1 MKVAHINCLLGKRGV
16 LGVEKKLGEQAKA
29 AAELGLDMDI
39 LYFNFSR
46 QLDNER
52 LLFYSR
58 GEGICRELLSM
69 LFRYACVSE
78 YIDADKYDLMVL
90 RYSGA
95 DFSMFRDFLW
105 NNAARIIT
113 EHHAKEVPEALM
125 YNTTLPQKLITLF
138 MERFLGPS
146 IIRKCAGLIA
156 NCEEVKAYE
165 LRRAGCAIP
174 STVVTDG
181 VSVEDV
187 PFSGHAPYTGNELS
201 LLCIAAFFDRW
212 QGLDR
217 VLRGLQDYTSQRPL
231 LHLKVVGDVSAEDY
245 HSARPLVDKKN
256 VKVEF
261 LGKLYG
267 PRLEEVFGNTHLAF
281 SPLAW
286 FRKKINEGCAL
297 KTREYLARGL
307 PFIIGHGDPD
317 LDDAENYFLSIP
329 PDNSPVDMHHVVEF
343 AEQVLKT
350 RGVSKAMREL
360 AETRVDWKIKM
371 LQMWDFLKSVSKGEN
386 SGNL

>member
-1 MKVAHINCLLGKRGV
+1 MKVAYINCLLGKGGV

-29 AAELGLDMDI
+29 VTELGLDMDI
-39 LYFNFSR
+39 LHFDFSR
-46 QLDNER
+46 QLDNEGVQFCKR
-52 LLFYSR
+52 E
-58 GEGICRELLSM
+58 EGICGELLSV
-69 LFRYACVSE
+69 LFRYACVPE
-78 YIDADKYDLMVL
+78 YIDMDKYDLMVL

-95 DFSMFRDFLW
+95 DFSLFRDFLR
-105 NNAARIIT
+105 NNATRIVT
-113 EHHAKEVPEALM
+113 EHHTKELPEALT

-138 MERFLGPS
+138 MERVLGPI
-146 IIRKCAGLIA
+146 IIRRCAGLIA

-174 STVVTDG
+174 ATVVTDG
-181 VSVEDV
+181 VSVEGV

-201 LLCIAAFFDRW
+201 LLCIAAFFDPW

-217 VLRGLQDYTSQRPL
+217 VLRGLQAYTSQRPL

-281 SPLAW
+281 SPLAM

-307 PFIIGHGDPD
+307 PFIIGHRDPD
-317 LDDAENYFLSIP
+317 LDDAENYFLSIL
-329 PDNSPVDMHHVVEF
+329 PDNSPVDMHYVVEF
-343 AEQVLKT
+343 AEEVLKT
-350 RGVSKAMREL
+350 RGASRAMREF
-360 AETRVDWKIKM
+360 AKTRVDWKIKM
-371 LQMWDFLKSVSKGEN
+371 LEMWDFLKSVSRGEK
-386 SGNL
+386 SANL

>member
-1 MKVAHINCLLGKRGV
+1 MKVAHINCLLGKGRV

-29 AAELGLDMDI
+29 VAELGLDMDI
-39 LYFNFSR
+39 LYFNFTR
-46 QLDNER
+46 QLYNEGV
-52 LLFYSR
+52 LFYRR
-58 GEGICRELLSM
+58 GEGSCRELFSM
-69 LFRYACVSE
+69 LSRYACVSE
-78 YIDADKYDLMVL
+78 YIDVDKYDLMVL

-95 DFSMFRDFLW
+95 DFSIFRDFLW
-105 NNAARIIT
+105 KNAARIIT
-113 EHHAKEVPEALM
+113 EHHTKELPEALT

-138 MERFLGPS
+138 MERLLGPI

-181 VSVEDV
+181 VFVEDV

-201 LLCIAAFFDRW
+201 LLCIAAFFDPW

-217 VLRGLQDYTSQRPL
+217 VLRGLQDYTSQSPL
-231 LHLKVVGDVSAEDY
+231 LHLKVVGNVSAEDY
-245 HSARPLVDKKN
+245 RSARPLVDKKN

-281 SPLAW
+281 SPLAM

-307 PFIIGHGDPD
+307 PFIIGHADPD
-317 LDDAENYFLSIP
+317 LDDVQNYFLSIL
-329 PDNSPVDMHHVVEF
+329 PDNSPVDMNRVVEF
-343 AEQVLKT
+343 AEQVLKA
-350 RGVSKAMREL
+350 RGVSRAMREF

-371 LQMWDFLKSVSKGEN
+371 LEMWDFLKSVSKGEN
-386 SGNL
+386 SANR